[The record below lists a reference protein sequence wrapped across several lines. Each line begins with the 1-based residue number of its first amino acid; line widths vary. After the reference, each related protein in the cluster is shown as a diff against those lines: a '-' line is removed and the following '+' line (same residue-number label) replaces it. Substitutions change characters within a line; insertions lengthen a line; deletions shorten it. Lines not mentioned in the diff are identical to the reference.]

1 MNIRFA
7 EERDVAKIMFFIK
20 ELAEYERMSDDVV
33 ATEEML
39 CREIFEKKNAEVIF
53 ALDENMTEVGFALFF
68 TTFST
73 FLGRAGIH
81 LEDLYVLPEERG
93 NGHGKALLK
102 YLARLCSERGCG
114 RLEWTCL
121 NWNTPSLDFYRAL
134 GADTMDE
141 WTSLRVSGE
150 ALLKL
155 AENS

>member
-1 MNIRFA
+1 MSIRFA
-7 EERDVAKIMFFIK
+7 TERDVSKIMFFIK
-20 ELAEYERMSDDVV
+20 ELAEYEKMSDEVV

-39 CREIFEKKNAEVIF
+39 RREIFENKNAEVVF
-53 ALDENMTEVGFALFF
+53 VLDDNENEVGFALFF

-73 FLGRAGIH
+73 FFGRAGIH
-81 LEDLYVLPEERG
+81 LEDLYVLPEVRG
-93 NGHGKALLK
+93 NGHGKTLLK
-102 YLARLCSERGCG
+102 YLARLCVERGCG

-134 GADTMDE
+134 GAETMDE

-155 AENS
+155 AENQ

>member
-7 EERDVAKIMFFIK
+7 TERDVSKIMFFIK
-20 ELAEYERMSDDVV
+20 ELAEYEKMSDEVV
-33 ATEEML
+33 TTEETL
-39 CREIFEKKNAEVIF
+39 RREIFENKNAEVIF
-53 ALDENMTEVGFALFF
+53 ALDDNENEVGFALFF

-81 LEDLYVLPEERG
+81 LEDLYVLPEARG

-102 YLARLCSERGCG
+102 YLARLCVKRGCG

-134 GADTMDE
+134 GAETMDE
-141 WTSLRVSGE
+141 WTSLRVSGD
-150 ALLKL
+150 ALPKL
-155 AENS
+155 AENQ

>member
-7 EERDVAKIMFFIK
+7 TERDVPKIMFFIK
-20 ELAEYERMSDDVV
+20 ELAQYEKMSDDVV

-39 CREIFEKKNAEVIF
+39 RREIFEKKNAEVIF
-53 ALDENMTEVGFALFF
+53 ALDENMREVGFALFF

-93 NGHGKALLK
+93 RGHGKALLK
-102 YLARLCSERGCG
+102 YLARLCADRGCG

-134 GADTMDE
+134 GAETMDE
-141 WTSLRVSGE
+141 WTSLRVSGV

-155 AENS
+155 AEN

>member
-7 EERDVAKIMFFIK
+7 TEQDVSKIMFFIK
-20 ELAEYERMSDDVV
+20 ELAEYEKMSDDVV

-39 CREIFEKKNAEVIF
+39 RREIFENKNAEVIF
-53 ALDENMTEVGFALFF
+53 ALDENSREVGFALFF

-102 YLARLCSERGCG
+102 YLARLCTERGCG

-134 GADTMDE
+134 GAEKMDE
-141 WTSLRVSGE
+141 WTLLRVSGE
-150 ALLKL
+150 ALEKL
-155 AENS
+155 AQD

>member
-7 EERDVAKIMFFIK
+7 TERDVPKIMFFIK
-20 ELAEYERMSDDVV
+20 ELAQYEKMSDDVV

-39 CREIFEKKNAEVIF
+39 RREIFEKKNAEVIF
-53 ALDENMTEVGFALFF
+53 ALDENMREVGFALFF

-93 NGHGKALLK
+93 RGHGKALLK
-102 YLARLCSERGCG
+102 YLARLCAERGCG

-134 GADTMDE
+134 GAETMDE
-141 WTSLRVSGE
+141 WTSLRVSGV

-155 AENS
+155 AEN

>member
-1 MNIRFA
+1 MDIRFA
-7 EERDVAKIMFFIK
+7 TEQDVSKIMFFIK
-20 ELAEYERMSDDVV
+20 ELAEYEKMSDEVV

-39 CREIFEKKNAEVIF
+39 RREIFEKKNAEVIF
-53 ALDENMTEVGFALFF
+53 ALDENGREAGFALFF

-81 LEDLYVLPEERG
+81 LEDLYVLPEARG

-102 YLARLCSERGCG
+102 YLARLCVGRGCG

-134 GADTMDE
+134 GAETMDE
-141 WTSLRVSGE
+141 WTLLRVSGD
-150 ALLKL
+150 ALEKL
-155 AENS
+155 AQD

>member
-1 MNIRFA
+1 MDIRFA
-7 EERDVAKIMFFIK
+7 TERDVSKIMFFIK
-20 ELAEYERMSDDVV
+20 ALAEYEKMSDEVV

-39 CREIFEKKNAEVIF
+39 RREIFEKKNAEVIF
-53 ALDENMTEVGFALFF
+53 ALDGNGREVGFALFF

-102 YLARLCSERGCG
+102 YLAQLCTERGCG

-134 GADTMDE
+134 GAETMDE
-141 WTSLRVSGE
+141 WTSLRVSGD

-155 AENS
+155 AQN

>member
-7 EERDVAKIMFFIK
+7 TERDVSRIMFFIE
-20 ELAEYERMSDDVV
+20 ELAEYEKMSNDVV
-33 ATEEML
+33 ATEDML
-39 CREIFEKKNAEVIF
+39 RKEIFEKKNAEVIF
-53 ALDENMTEVGFALFF
+53 ALDENGHEVGFALFF

-81 LEDLYVLPEERG
+81 LEDLYVLPEARG

-102 YLARLCSERGCG
+102 YLAGLCIEREFG

-134 GADTMDE
+134 GAKTMDE

-150 ALLKL
+150 SLLKL

>member
-7 EERDVAKIMFFIK
+7 TERDVSKIMFFIK
-20 ELAEYERMSDDVV
+20 ELAEYEKMSDEVV

-39 CREIFEKKNAEVIF
+39 RREIFENKNAEVIF
-53 ALDENMTEVGFALFF
+53 ALDDNENEVGFALFF

-81 LEDLYVLPEERG
+81 LEDLYVLPEARG

-102 YLARLCSERGCG
+102 YLARLCVKRGCG

-134 GADTMDE
+134 GAETMDE
-141 WTSLRVSGE
+141 WTSLRVSGD
-150 ALLKL
+150 ALTKL
-155 AENS
+155 AENQ

>member
-7 EERDVAKIMFFIK
+7 TERDVPKIMFFIK
-20 ELAEYERMSDDVV
+20 KLAEYEKMSADVV

-39 CREIFEKKNAEVIF
+39 CREIFEKKNAEVLF
-53 ALDENMTEVGFALFF
+53 ALDEDGREVGFALFF

-81 LEDLYVLPEERG
+81 LEDLYVLPEDRG

-102 YLARLCSERGCG
+102 YLARLCAQRGCG

-121 NWNTPSLDFYRAL
+121 NWNTPSLDFYRKL
-134 GADTMDE
+134 GAQTMDE
-141 WTSLRVSGE
+141 WTFLRISGE
-150 ALLKL
+150 ALSNL
-155 AENS
+155 AENT